1 MQVRHATKDKTNFK
15 SVILKKTM
23 AASFN
28 VSTEDIKN
36 VYSCTVCF
44 NVPRKGYIYQC
55 DNGHLH
61 CSTCHEKLKKKKCP
75 ICRIKLRETRNLAAE
90 QTIEKYVSLFIYK

>member
-1 MQVRHATKDKTNFK
+1 MFRRKMATT
-15 SVILKKTM
+15 
-23 AASFN
+23 FN

-36 VYSCTVCF
+36 VYSCSVCF

-61 CSTCHEKLKKKKCP
+61 CSACHEKLKKKKCP

-90 QTIEKYVSLFIYK
+90 QTIEKYVSKSFSYVPNNSQYAIVI

>member
-1 MQVRHATKDKTNFK
+1 
-15 SVILKKTM
+15 M
-23 AASFN
+23 ASTFN

-36 VYSCTVCF
+36 VYSCSVCF
-44 NVPRKGYIYQC
+44 NVPRNGYIYQC

-61 CSTCHEKLKKKKCP
+61 CSTCHEKLKKKKYP

-90 QTIEKYVSLFIYK
+90 QTIEKYVTLMFVSWPKPYMNMI